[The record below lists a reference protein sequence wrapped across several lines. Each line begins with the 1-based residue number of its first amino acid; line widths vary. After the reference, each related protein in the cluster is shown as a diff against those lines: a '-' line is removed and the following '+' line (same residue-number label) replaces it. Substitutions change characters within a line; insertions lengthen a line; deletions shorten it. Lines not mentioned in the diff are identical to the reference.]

1 MAATVYWLIT
11 MWQSIQ
17 SVQQWEER
25 TSWSAV
31 VAQQQQLIVTERNNE
46 GAFMRSPCQLTL
58 LTFSENPFCRAAM
71 KTDIVCNTCVE
82 SEECHIFTLIIIHR
96 NISWSTKNIFPSV
109 SLITQYYLCY
119 SWPVFFYLYSIL
131 RNSLFTTKK

>member
-11 MWQSIQ
+11 MWHSIQ

-58 LTFSENPFCRAAM
+58 LTFSENPFLPSCNENRY
-71 KTDIVCNTCVE
+71 CNTCVE

-96 NISWSTKNIFPSV
+96 NISWSTKNIFPSA

-119 SWPVFFYLYSIL
+119 SWPVFSYLYSIL